1 MSEGMASSPMRCSAY
16 MKLLWKLTC
25 HLTGLL
31 LRRIMIPRRYVAS
44 TGERVPQVR
53 LPVVQGDRRM
63 MLCSPATMPPLRDV
77 RAALPFVAVRP
88 QAHGHSMTEAIEIL
102 RWLDPNDCG
111 PSRRSDPSKMKHRK
125 T

>member
-53 LPVVQGDRRM
+53 SSSRSRR
-63 MLCSPATMPPLRDV
+63 PADDALQSRDDAPSKG
-77 RAALPFVAVRP
+77 RQSSVAVRRR
-88 QAHGHSMTEAIEIL
+88 EAAGS
-102 RWLDPNDCG
+102 W
-111 PSRRSDPSKMKHRK
+111 S
-125 T
+125 